1 MMEHLLDICDTES
14 FLREREILKAQTLLS
29 KCDSSNTSAND
40 NDDLYELTEP
50 RFRWLGSEATHVQHH
65 TLPSHVDEGV
75 AEAFQNYD
83 EASGW
88 NISTIFDTGALEDAY
103 GTFAN
108 SGLDAMEMSR
118 QLAGF
123 IQHWLYVRLL
133 EVALGKQIKSSFL
146 IKRAKDQILY
156 LDSRRINFALAAW
169 IEDSKKMKASDK
181 FKMIHTVR
189 SCCTIVLEALFEYLS
204 INGGPADGQGEPYK
218 TYDITHFPE
227 LHKLLLDMAPAIIA
241 LNEAILQSMQLLGDE
256 TPIHIFPT
264 YYNTIFTSRNA
275 RLQQRGWCPVIISRF
290 QQTMPS
296 SVLAYFDASQLENP
310 AKGHGSC
317 SNTTCRRNNV
327 DTDTYQHQHA
337 LEGCSC
343 PKVFPLFQ
351 EVTTAIRKEQIPV
364 ISISTTEELVTSIA
378 RDTPYVAISHVWAD
392 GLGSTTE
399 QGIYWCQAKRLSSFA
414 SNAAGLGTAFWVD
427 SLCIPEASEYR
438 KEAIAMM
445 KSVYQNATKV
455 VVVDRSICQQSAQQ
469 PIMSLIY
476 IVAASSWMQRLW
488 TYQEAYLAS
497 SILLAFSDRLV
508 NFQELIHQATRM
520 TAVPSAQQLLSG
532 LCEPLILELSSLV
545 SQPQASRRLP
555 ISGVLDVMRSRS
567 TSRKSDETIAVSA
580 LLNVDTRK
588 LLRMDGDER
597 MIMLFLQVSRVPWLI
612 LFDKRP
618 KILREP
624 YRWMPSTFL
633 SWTADPLDV
642 STRNPV
648 YAYCTEEGL
657 KARIV
662 VLELDSDLDLH
673 NHTPYY
679 INTNGTWL
687 ELESRD
693 QNFSVPVDAKVR
705 MLLVYYLDENLP
717 PETILGTD
725 STEPVIL
732 ATART
737 GIHRKISCFF
747 GLNWRIRSMPEDFSP
762 GHKSPTLRASWKVDD
777 VLIT

>member
-1 MMEHLLDICDTES
+1 MEHLLVICDTES
-14 FLREREILKAQTLLS
+14 FLREREILRAQTLLS
-29 KCDSSNTSAND
+29 KCDSSNTSTND
-40 NDDLYELTEP
+40 NDNLYELTKP
-50 RFRWLGSEATHVQHH
+50 RARWLGFEATNVQHR
-65 TLPSHVDEGV
+65 TIPSHVDEGV
-75 AEAFQNYD
+75 AEAFLNYD
-83 EASGW
+83 KASGW
-88 NISTIFDTGALEDAY
+88 NTSNIFDTGALEDAH

-108 SGLDAMEMSR
+108 SGLGAMETSR

-123 IQHWLYVRLL
+123 VQHWLYVRLL

-146 IKRAKDQILY
+146 TRRAKDQILY

-169 IEDSKKMKASDK
+169 IEDSKEMKASDK
-181 FKMIHTVR
+181 FKMIRTVR

-204 INGGPADGQGEPYK
+204 INGGPTDGPGEPFK

-241 LNEAILQSMQLLGDE
+241 LTEAILQSLQLLGDE

-264 YYNTIFTSRNA
+264 YYSTIFTSRNA

-317 SNTTCRRNNV
+317 SDTTCRRNNV
-327 DTDTYQHQHA
+327 DTDTYQQQHSV
-337 LEGCSC
+337 EGCSC
-343 PKVFPLFQ
+343 LKVSPVFQ

-364 ISISTTEELVTSIA
+364 ISISNGEKLATSIA

-399 QGIYWCQAKRLSSFA
+399 QGIYWCQAKRLSSLA
-414 SNAAGLGTAFWVD
+414 SDAAGLGTAFWVD
-427 SLCIPEASEYR
+427 SLCIPEAREYR
-438 KEAIAMM
+438 KEAIAIM

-469 PIMSLIY
+469 TVMSLIY

-508 NFQELIHQATRM
+508 NLQELVQRALRM
-520 TAVPSAQQLLSG
+520 AAVPSAQQLLSG
-532 LCEPLILELSSLV
+532 LCEPLIFELLSLV
-545 SQPQASRRLP
+545 PQPQASQRLP
-555 ISGVLDVMRSRS
+555 ISRVLDVMRSRS

-580 LLNVDTRK
+580 VLNVDTRK

-597 MIMLFLQVSRVPWLI
+597 MITLFLQVSRVPWLI

-618 KILREP
+618 KVLREP

-633 SWTADPLDV
+633 CWTVDSLDV
-642 STRNPV
+642 STKNPV
-648 YAYCTEEGL
+648 YAYCTKEGL

-662 VLELDSDLDLH
+662 VLELDSELDLQS
-673 NHTPYY
+673 HTIFY

-693 QNFSVPVDAKVR
+693 QKFSVSVDAKVK
-705 MLLVYYLDENLP
+705 MLLVCYLDENLP
-717 PETILGTD
+717 PETILGPD

-732 ATART
+732 TTART
-737 GIHRKISCFF
+737 GIHRKISCLF
-747 GLNWRIRSMPEDFSP
+747 GLNWTIRSMREDFSP
-762 GHKSPTLRASWKVDD
+762 SHQSPTLRANWKMDD
-777 VLIT
+777 VLIV

>member
-1 MMEHLLDICDTES
+1 MEHLLDICDTES

-29 KCDSSNTSAND
+29 TCDGSNISTDD
-40 NDDLYELTEP
+40 NDSLYELSRP
-50 RFRWLGSEATHVQHH
+50 HFRWLGFEATNVQHH
-65 TLPSHVDEGV
+65 TIPSHVDEGV
-75 AEAFQNYD
+75 AEAFQHYD

-88 NISTIFDTGALEDAY
+88 NISKIFNTGALEDAHV
-103 GTFAN
+103 TFAD
-108 SGLDAMEMSR
+108 SGLDAMEKSS

-133 EVALGKQIKSSFL
+133 EVALGKQIESSFV
-146 IKRAKDQILY
+146 IKRAKDQLLY

-169 IEDSKKMKASDK
+169 IEDSKDMEASDK

-189 SCCTIVLEALFEYLS
+189 TCCTIVLEALFECLS
-204 INGGPADGQGEPYK
+204 IKGGPTDGPGEPFK

-227 LHKLLLDMAPAIIA
+227 LHRLLLDMAPAIIA
-241 LNEAILQSMQLLGDE
+241 LDEAILQSLQLLGDE

-264 YYNTIFTSRNA
+264 YYSTIFTSRNA
-275 RLQQRGWCPVIISRF
+275 RLQQRGWCPVIISRL

-296 SVLAYFDASQLENP
+296 SVLAYFDASQLDNP
-310 AKGHGSC
+310 AKGHESC
-317 SNTTCRRNNV
+317 SNTTCRRDNV
-327 DTDTYQHQHA
+327 DTDTYQQQHA

-343 PKVFPLFQ
+343 LKVSPLLQ

-364 ISISTTEELVTSIA
+364 ISISNGEKLATSIA
-378 RDTPYVAISHVWAD
+378 GNTPYVAISHVWAD

-399 QGIYWCQAKRLSSFA
+399 QGLYWCQAKRLARFA
-414 SNAAGLGTAFWVD
+414 SDAAGLGTAFWVD
-427 SLCIPEASEYR
+427 SLCIPEAKEYR

-497 SILLAFSDRLV
+497 TILLAFSDRLV
-508 NFQELIHQATRM
+508 NLQELIHRAIRM
-520 TAVPSAQQLLSG
+520 AAVPSAQQLLSG
-532 LCEPLILELSSLV
+532 LCEPLMEGLLGLMPK
-545 SQPQASRRLP
+545 PQASQRLA
-555 ISGVLDVMRSRS
+555 ISRVLDVMRSRS

-580 LLNVDTRK
+580 VLNVDTRK
-588 LLRMDGDER
+588 LLRVDGDER
-597 MIMLFLQVSRVPWLI
+597 MITLFLQVRRVPWMI

-624 YRWMPSTFL
+624 YSWMPSTFL
-633 SWTADPLDV
+633 CWTVDPLDV

-648 YAYCTEEGL
+648 YAHCTEEGL

-673 NHTPYY
+673 SHTPHYV
-679 INTNGTWL
+679 NTNGAWL

-693 QNFSVPVDAKVR
+693 QKFSVSVDAKVR
-705 MLLVYYLDENLP
+705 ILLVYYLDENLP
-717 PETILGTD
+717 PEKVLGTD

-732 ATART
+732 TTARS
-737 GIHRKISCFF
+737 GIHRKISGLF
-747 GLNWRIRSMPEDFSP
+747 GLKWGIRRMPENFSP
-762 GHKSPTLRASWKVDD
+762 GHESPTLRASWKVDD
-777 VLIT
+777 VLII

>member
-1 MMEHLLDICDTES
+1 MEHLLDICDTES

-29 KCDSSNTSAND
+29 KCNSINTSD
-40 NDDLYELTEP
+40 ELTEP
-50 RFRWLGSEATHVQHH
+50 RFRWLGFEPTNAEHH
-65 TLPSHVDEGV
+65 TIPSYVDEGV

-88 NISTIFDTGALEDAY
+88 NISVIFDTGALEDAHA
-103 GTFAN
+103 TFAK
-108 SGLDAMEMSR
+108 SGLDTMEKSR

-133 EVALGKQIKSSFL
+133 EVALGKHIESSFL
-146 IKRAKDQILY
+146 TKRAEDQILY

-169 IEDSKKMKASDK
+169 IEDSKTMKASDK

-189 SCCTIVLEALFEYLS
+189 SCCTIVLQALYECLS
-204 INGGPADGQGEPYK
+204 INGGPADRPGELYK
-218 TYDITHFPE
+218 MYDITHFPQ
-227 LHKLLLDMAPAIIA
+227 LHELLLDMAPAIIA
-241 LNEAILQSMQLLGDE
+241 LDEAILQSLQLIGDQ
-256 TPIHIFPT
+256 TPIHIYPT

-275 RLQQRGWCPVIISRF
+275 RLQQRGWCSVIISRF

-310 AKGHGSC
+310 AKGHESC
-317 SNTTCRRNNV
+317 SNTTCSRNNI
-327 DTDTYQHQHA
+327 DIDTYQHQHC

-343 PKVFPLFQ
+343 LKVSPLFQ
-351 EVTTAIRKEQIPV
+351 DVTTAIRKEQIPV
-364 ISISTTEELVTSIA
+364 ISLLNTEKLATNIAKDTS
-378 RDTPYVAISHVWAD
+378 YVAISHVWAD

-414 SNAAGLGTAFWVD
+414 SDAAGSGTPFWVD

-469 PIMSLIY
+469 SIMSLIY

-508 NFQELIHQATRM
+508 NFRELIHQASRM
-520 TAVPSAQQLLSG
+520 AAVPSAQQLLSG
-532 LCEPLILELSSLV
+532 LCGPLILELLSALPKPEA
-545 SQPQASRRLP
+545 SQGLP
-555 ISGVLDVMRSRS
+555 ISRVLDVMRSRS

-580 LLNVDTRK
+580 VLNVDTRE
-588 LLRMDGDER
+588 LLRVDGDER
-597 MIMLFLQVSRVPWLI
+597 MITLFLQVSRVSWLI

-618 KILREP
+618 KVLREP

-633 SWTADPLDV
+633 YWAVDPLDV
-642 STRNPV
+642 LTRNPV

-657 KARIV
+657 KARIM
-662 VLELDSDLDLH
+662 VLELDSDIELH
-673 NHTPYY
+673 SHTPHY
-679 INTNGTWL
+679 INTSGAWL

-693 QNFSVPVDAKVR
+693 QKSVNAKVK

-717 PETILGTD
+717 PETILGTG
-725 STEPVIL
+725 STEPVLL
-732 ATART
+732 ATAST
-737 GIHRKISCFF
+737 GIPRKSSCLF
-747 GLNWRIRSMPEDFSP
+747 GLNWGIRSMPQDFSP
-762 GHKSPTLRASWKVDD
+762 GHESPALRASWMLED
-777 VLIT
+777 VLIA

>member
-1 MMEHLLDICDTES
+1 MMEHLLDTCDTEL

-29 KCDSSNTSAND
+29 KCDSSNTSIDDND
-40 NDDLYELTEP
+40 NLYELTRL
-50 RFRWLGSEATHVQHH
+50 RFRWLGFEATNVQHR
-65 TLPSHVDEGV
+65 TIPSHVDEGV

-88 NISTIFDTGALEDAY
+88 NISVIFDTGALEDAH

-133 EVALGKQIKSSFL
+133 EVALGKQIESSFL
-146 IKRAKDQILY
+146 TKRAKDQILY

-169 IEDSKKMKASDK
+169 VEDSKEMKASDK

-189 SCCTIVLEALFEYLS
+189 SCCTIVLEALFELLS
-204 INGGPADGQGEPYK
+204 IHGGPADGPGEPFK
-218 TYDITHFPE
+218 KYDITHFPE
-227 LHKLLLDMAPAIIA
+227 LHELLLDMAPAIIA
-241 LNEAILQSMQLLGDE
+241 LNEAILQSLQLLGDE

-290 QQTMPS
+290 QQTMTS

-317 SNTTCRRNNV
+317 SNTTCHRNNV
-327 DTDTYQHQHA
+327 DIDTYQQQHS

-343 PKVFPLFQ
+343 LKVSPLFQ
-351 EVTTAIRKEQIPV
+351 EVTTAIREKQIPV
-364 ISISTTEELVTSIA
+364 ISISNAEKLATSIA

-399 QGIYWCQAKRLSSFA
+399 QGMYWCQAKRLSSFA
-414 SNAAGLGTAFWVD
+414 SDAAGLGTAFWVD
-427 SLCIPEASEYR
+427 SLCIPEATEYR

-469 PIMSLIY
+469 TIMSLIY
-476 IVAASSWMQRLW
+476 IVATSSWMQRLW
-488 TYQEAYLAS
+488 TYPEAYLAS

-508 NFQELIHQATRM
+508 DLQELIDQAIRM
-520 TAVPSAQQLLSG
+520 AAVPSAQQLLSK
-532 LCEPLILELSSLV
+532 LCEPLILELLSLV
-545 SQPQASRRLP
+545 PQPQAPHRLP
-555 ISGVLDVMRSRS
+555 ISRVLDVMRSRS
-567 TSRKSDETIAVSA
+567 TSRKSDETIAVSTV
-580 LLNVDTRK
+580 LNVDTRE

-597 MIMLFLQVSRVPWLI
+597 MITPFLQVSRVPWFI

-618 KILREP
+618 KVLREP

-633 SWTADPLDV
+633 CWTADPLDV
-642 STRNPV
+642 SRNPV
-648 YAYCTEEGL
+648 HAYCTKEGL
-657 KARIV
+657 KARIA

-673 NHTPYY
+673 GNTPYY
-679 INTNGTWL
+679 INTNGAWL
-687 ELESRD
+687 ELEPRD
-693 QNFSVPVDAKVR
+693 QNSSVSVDAKVK
-705 MLLVYYLDENLP
+705 MLLVHYLDENLP
-717 PETILGTD
+717 PEATLGTG

-737 GIHRKISCFF
+737 GIPRKISCLF
-747 GLNWRIRSMPEDFSP
+747 GLDWRIRRMPEDYSP